1 MQRLAPPPA
10 TPVSVWDA
18 YGEPRPVL
26 PSGRPWL
33 GLCMVASIDGST
45 VLDGESRGLSSD
57 TDREVLLTLRQAA
70 DMILV
75 GAGTVRAEGYGVP
88 KKPGQRIGVVSQSGK
103 IDPNLDLFTSGAGFL
118 VLPED
123 APRTVIES
131 VRAGVGDL
139 DLDLA
144 LRRLPGAPRFVQVE
158 GGATLNG
165 ALTQADLIDEINFT
179 TSPQIV
185 GGSGTRVTK
194 GAPSTSHRFDLVG
207 LYEDDGFLFSRYVRR
222 RAGGV

>member
-1 MQRLAPPPA
+1 MQRLSPPPTA
-10 TPVSVWDA
+10 AVSVWDA

-70 DMILV
+70 DLILV

-103 IDPNLDLFTSGAGFL
+103 VDPNLPLFASGAGFL

-123 APRTVIES
+123 APETPIES

-139 DLDLA
+139 DFDLA
-144 LRRLPGAPRFVQVE
+144 VRRLPGSPRFVQVE

-165 ALTQADLIDEINFT
+165 ALTQADLIDEINIT

-194 GAPSTSHRFDLVG
+194 GAAPTSHRFDLIG

-222 RAGGV
+222 RN

>member
-1 MQRLAPPPA
+1 MQRLSPPPTA
-10 TPVSVWDA
+10 SVSVWDA
-18 YGEPRPVL
+18 YGEPRPVP

-57 TDREVLLTLRQAA
+57 TDREVLLTLRKAA
-70 DMILV
+70 DLILV

-88 KKPGQRIGVVSQSGK
+88 KKPGQRIGVVSQSGRV
-103 IDPNLDLFTSGAGFL
+103 DPTLELFTSGAGFL

-123 APRTVIES
+123 APDTPIES
-131 VRAGVGDL
+131 VRAGLGAL

-144 LRRLPGAPRFVQVE
+144 VRRLPGSPRFVQVE

-165 ALTQADLIDEINFT
+165 ALTRADLIDEINIT

-185 GGSGTRVTK
+185 GGTGTRVTK
-194 GAPSTSHRFDLVG
+194 DAPPTSHRFDLTG

-222 RAGGV
+222 RD